1 MFEECFLFVVV
12 LFATTVADRRYFFM
26 ARDMD
31 IKAMDEAASKIV
43 GNHDFRNLCK
53 IGR

>member
-1 MFEECFLFVVV
+1 
-12 LFATTVADRRYFFM
+12 M

-53 IGR
+53 IGDDA